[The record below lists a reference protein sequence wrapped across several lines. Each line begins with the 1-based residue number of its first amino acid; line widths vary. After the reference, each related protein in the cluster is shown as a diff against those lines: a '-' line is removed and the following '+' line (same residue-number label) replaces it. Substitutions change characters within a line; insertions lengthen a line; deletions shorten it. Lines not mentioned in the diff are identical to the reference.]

1 MILEL
6 SNDVALTVRSSLH
19 EANSWVTFSTP
30 LRFSNPLTNWRFEK
44 PLNQYAMFVMPA
56 ALSEECG

>member
-19 EANSWVTFSTP
+19 EANGWVTFSTP

-56 ALSEECG
+56 ALSEERG